1 MSTPRSQTP
10 SPARAEVR
18 PVRRI
23 TVVPPGTPERIGDAL
38 ERLARVAAECGV
50 EVADPESAE
59 GADLAVVLGGDGTM
73 LRALQRY
80 LGSEVACIGVNFGR
94 IGFLTSIPSDRLEEG
109 LRTAFAGGYEVGLL
123 PTVEAT
129 DGRERWV
136 AVNDVV
142 LASALLGRMAVVGW
156 SVGGEPLGEL
166 GCDGVIVATPTGST
180 AYNLS
185 AGGPVLG
192 WGMDGFV
199 VSFVSPHSLHA
210 RPMVLGRPH
219 TVELSNR
226 APDVPLQV
234 IVDGHEQATV
244 EPGGTVQLA
253 MGPAHARLARLAGS
267 SFFTR
272 YRETFSG
279 EPC

>member
-1 MSTPRSQTP
+1 MP
-10 SPARAEVR
+10 SPGRVESH
-18 PVRRI
+18 PVRRV

-50 EVADPESAE
+50 EVDGPDAADKD
-59 GADLAVVLGGDGTM
+59 ADLAVVLGGDGTM

-80 LGSEVACIGVNFGR
+80 LGGEVACIGVNFGR
-94 IGFLTSIPSDRLEEG
+94 IGFLTSIPSGQLEDG

-129 DGRERWV
+129 DGSARFV
-136 AVNDVV
+136 AINDIV
-142 LASALLGRMAVVGW
+142 LTSALLGRMAVVGW

-210 RPMVLGRPH
+210 RPMVLGRSH
-219 TVELSNR
+219 TVELTNR
-226 APDVPLQV
+226 ARDVPLQV
-234 IVDGHEQATV
+234 IVDGHVRATI
-244 EPGGTVQLA
+244 EPGGSVQVA
-253 MGPAHARLARLAGS
+253 MGSAHARLARLAGS

-279 EPC
+279 